1 MSNGIELV
9 QSAISQE
16 ALLMSELNNMS
27 FMFSFEFDLEYYQW

>member
-9 QSAISQE
+9 QSSISQE

-27 FMFSFEFDLEYYQW
+27 FMFSLEFDLEYYQ